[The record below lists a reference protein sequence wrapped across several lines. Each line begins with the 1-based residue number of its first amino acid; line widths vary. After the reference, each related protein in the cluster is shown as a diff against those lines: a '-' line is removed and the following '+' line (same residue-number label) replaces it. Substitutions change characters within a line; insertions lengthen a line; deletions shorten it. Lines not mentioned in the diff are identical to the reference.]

1 MSTRIGPKLPR
12 NTQPAAGVGRLVSV
26 VEAVLFAPESSA
38 NVLSSDGVLAGLRS
52 ELVPQE
58 HLVQNRVGSASSKF
72 DAFHLE

>member
-1 MSTRIGPKLPR
+1 M
-12 NTQPAAGVGRLVSV
+12 SV